1 MSIGG
6 EITPVIARFEGYV
19 RSLSPETWLDRLL
32 LPSLTDVMVTILAL
46 VVVVA
51 TCLIVV
57 LLKYH

>member
-1 MSIGG
+1 M
-6 EITPVIARFEGYV
+6 PVIARIEGYA

-32 LPSLTDVMVTILAL
+32 LPSLTDVIVTILAL
-46 VVVVA
+46 IIMVA